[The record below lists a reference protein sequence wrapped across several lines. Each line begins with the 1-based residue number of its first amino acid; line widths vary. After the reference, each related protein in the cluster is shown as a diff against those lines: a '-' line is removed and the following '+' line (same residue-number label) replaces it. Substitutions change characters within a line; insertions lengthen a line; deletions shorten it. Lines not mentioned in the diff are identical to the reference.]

1 MIRGFLERGLLSVVC
16 REKVQS
22 KGKPQYS
29 TEKGWVDLFVYLTFV
44 VSWFYQMANND
55 PEWPHV
61 ISAEKEPF
69 GNQGIIGNQ
78 RLSLI
83 RKLSFLLK
91 IPLLTNEMAY

>member
-1 MIRGFLERGLLSVVC
+1 MFYQLIRGFLERGLLSVVC

-69 GNQGIIGNQ
+69 GNQGDYWEPASITYQKVIVP
-78 RLSLI
+78 S
-83 RKLSFLLK
+83 
-91 IPLLTNEMAY
+91 